1 MIHLIQVLLCAML
14 AVQQSWA
21 DIPYK
26 DVKLQVFDTQ
36 PRDFEKALSGSLE
49 ATKKFWADESVQ
61 QVIKTGT
68 PIEHFLPFGEA
79 LATIV
84 GAITDLLKE
93 ESEWKA
99 ILAKAMETDEDKE
112 IIFNQIEWFASKM
125 KSMKQNLP
133 LMDKE
138 NEAGS
143 QTRLPYALSAYHD
156 IYKMLD
162 QYHSRL
168 MVFRKYPMA
177 TAPLLINLSLL
188 ITVLMPLINE
198 IIPSAA
204 KRLPIACNALDAM
217 EMYRSLTVYDR
228 LQKVN
233 LKYLRYME
241 VMTAMDSIDTVG
253 VKSHTL
259 SCQRGCTETTTYCQS
274 NKGMK

>member
-26 DVKLQVFDTQ
+26 DVKLQVFDSQ
-36 PRDFEKALSGSLE
+36 PRDFERALSDSLE
-49 ATKKFWADESVQ
+49 ATKIFWADESVQ
-61 QVIKTGT
+61 RVIKTGAS
-68 PIEHFLPFGEA
+68 IENFLPFGKA
-79 LATIV
+79 LATIA

-93 ESEWKA
+93 GSEWKA
-99 ILAKAMETDEDKE
+99 VLAKELGTDEDKE

-125 KSMKQNLP
+125 NSMKQNLP
-133 LMDKE
+133 LLDKE

-162 QYHSRL
+162 QYHSHLR
-168 MVFRKYPMA
+168 VFRKYPMA
-177 TAPLLINLSLL
+177 TAPLLINLALL
-188 ITVLMPLINE
+188 ITVFMPLINE
-198 IIPSAA
+198 MVPSAA
-204 KRLPIACNALDAM
+204 NKLPIACNALDAM
-217 EMYRSLTVYDR
+217 KMYRSLTVYDR

-241 VMTAMDSIDTVG
+241 VMTAMEAINTVG

-259 SCQRGCTETTTYCQS
+259 SCERGCREKTTYCQS